1 MKTRLNIILAALFMT
16 TMAFGQ
22 EYKVARSTGR
32 LDLSEVN
39 NVTVEGHAGNEIIFS
54 SLDGSRERDSRAEGL
69 RSVSGNG
76 LEDNT
81 GIGLSVVD
89 KGNVIEVRQLKR
101 QDGPKVKVLIPK
113 GVTLYYRHTSPYG
126 SDLKLRNVEGEVEVS
141 TVHNGIHMTNVTG
154 PLNIRSVHGEIEADF
169 DTNVKGPLTLS
180 STHGLIDIAVPTAIK
195 ANVFLST
202 SHGEIFVD
210 PALKLEIP
218 KQGDWV
224 KYGSNKIDGKVNGGG
239 LELSLSTGH
248 SNIYLRKK

>member
-1 MKTRLNIILAALFMT
+1 MKTIASFIITLFIAT
-16 TMAFGQ
+16 ASFSQ
-22 EYKVARSTGR
+22 EYKVAKSSGR
-32 LDLSEVN
+32 LDISEVN

-54 SLDGSRERDSRAEGL
+54 SLDGSREKDERAQGL
-69 RSVSGNG
+69 RAVSGNG

-101 QDGPKVKVLIPK
+101 MDGPKVKILIPK
-113 GVTLYYRHTSPYG
+113 GVTLYFRHTSPHG
-126 SDLKLRNVEGEVEVS
+126 HDLKLRNVESEIEIS
-141 TVHNGIHMTNVTG
+141 TVHQGIHLQNVTG

-169 DTNVKGPLTLS
+169 DANVKGPLTLS
-180 STHGLIDIAVPTAIK
+180 STHGLVDIAIPTALK

-210 PALKLEIP
+210 PALKLEFP
-218 KQGDWV
+218 KEGEWV
-224 KYGSNKIDGKVNGGG
+224 KYGSNKIDGKLNGGG
-239 LELSLSTGH
+239 LELSLATGH